1 MLLYDLVNLGNLFVF
16 IVELRILH
24 KNSIKLGITE
34 LLYNVQ
40 TSALLGLMYKPLQ
53 SNDQKKTLNNLHR
66 EFAT

>member
-40 TSALLGLMYKPLQ
+40 TSALLGLMYKHLQ
-53 SNDQKKTLNNLHR
+53 SNETTRRKL
-66 EFAT
+66 